1 MCLLECENISRIIR
15 KAELL
20 LGDKAVERN
29 SAELEKYALVE
40 HFPHETGKFP
50 EIRILFLILFIACFM
65 TLAKSI
71 NLSIPQ
77 VDLKST

>member
-29 SAELEKYALVE
+29 SAELEKYAVVE

-50 EIRILFLILFIACFM
+50 EIRILFFILFRSYVITIAN
-65 TLAKSI
+65 S
-71 NLSIPQ
+71 
-77 VDLKST
+77 D